1 MYRIHY
7 PILELYMNSIV
18 TQKKTKFFGDSGIVD
33 LRFPVYSHVAYSKV

>member
-18 TQKKTKFFGDSGIVD
+18 TQKDKVFGDSGIVD